1 MTTLQQ
7 KMVQIAEPIV
17 KHYWSDVTDH
27 DFPAV
32 EMMLVGEAR
41 LWALRKTGTWLCSLA
56 QDKDAKCDFQ
66 GIVGHII
73 KNPEH
78 NDGERNFFILH
89 KTSENDGTITP
100 ISVEEMSYV
109 NI

>member
-41 LWALRKTGTWLCSLA
+41 LWTLRKTGTWLCTLSQA
-56 QDKDAKCDFQ
+56 ITDKRDFH

-73 KNPEH
+73 NSPDQ

>member
-17 KHYWSDVTDH
+17 KHYWSDVTVH

-32 EMMLVGEAR
+32 DKMQVGEVR

-56 QDKDAKCDFQ
+56 QNRDDKCEFQ
-66 GIVGHII
+66 GIVGWITQ
-73 KNPEH
+73 NPDYI
-78 NDGERNFFILH
+78 DGERNFFLLH

-100 ISVEEMSYV
+100 ISVDEMSYV